1 MGGSTLIEGVAR
13 VDLRVQEIER
23 SLAFYRDVVGLEVVE
38 RAPERATV
46 GSAGGLPLLTLTSTG
61 VSEPADPTAT
71 GLFHVAIRFPT
82 RAALGDALARM
93 VDRSYRVGAGD
104 HLVSEAL
111 YVDDPDGNGVEL
123 YWDRPREQWPAP
135 AADAAVPMPSLPADL
150 QSVMDEGRGAGAIG
164 DPAPAGTDV
173 GHVHLQVSDIEATTS
188 FYTKELGLDLM
199 MRLPGSASFFS
210 SNGYHHHI
218 GANTWRSRGGRPAER
233 NRAGLDR
240 ILLSAAAEEIEEL
253 RSRLTASSGR
263 SELHHDGNSLRV
275 RDPDDITLQFVEAQ
289 TSAG

>member
-1 MGGSTLIEGVAR
+1 LIQSVAR

-23 SLAFYRDVVGLEVVE
+23 SLAFYRDVVGLEAVE
-38 RAPERATV
+38 VGPERARL
-46 GSAGGLPLLTLTSTG
+46 GSAGGPPLLTLTSTG
-61 VSEPADPTAT
+61 VSGPALPAAT
-71 GLFHVAIRFPT
+71 GLFHVALRFPT
-82 RAALGDALARM
+82 RAALGDVLARLI
-93 VDRSYRVGAGD
+93 DRSYRVGAGD

-135 AADAAVPMPSLPADL
+135 AADAAVPMPSLPVDV

-173 GHVHLQVSDIEATTS
+173 GHVHLQVSAIEATTS
-188 FYTKELGLDLM
+188 FYTTELGLDLT

-240 ILLSAAAEEIEEL
+240 VLLSAAAGEIEEL
-253 RSRLTASSGR
+253 RSRLADR
-263 SELHHDGNSLRV
+263 PEWSEFHHDGNSLTV
-275 RDPDDITLQFVEAQ
+275 RDPDDITLEFVEAR

>member
-1 MGGSTLIEGVAR
+1 VGGSRLIEGVAR

-23 SLAFYRDVVGLEVVE
+23 SLGFYHDVVGLEAIE
-38 RAPERATV
+38 RAPERAML
-46 GSAGGLPLLTLTSTG
+46 GGAGGPPLLTLSSTG
-61 VSEPADPTAT
+61 VSEPADPAAT

-135 AADAAVPMPSLPADL
+135 APDAAVPMPSLPVDL

-173 GHVHLQVSDIEATTS
+173 GHVHLQVSAIEAATS
-188 FYTKELGLDLM
+188 FYTTELGLDLT

-240 ILLSAAAEEIEEL
+240 ILLSAAAGEIEEL
-253 RSRLTASSGR
+253 RSRLAARPGR
-263 SELHHDGNSLRV
+263 SELHHDGNSLTV
-275 RDPDDITLQFVEAQ
+275 QDPDDITLQFVEAQ
-289 TSAG
+289 TFAG